1 MREYRGYYEVT
12 ADFHQALDLKI
23 WAGVCNL
30 MAQRPH
36 WHSGVEVL
44 CQMRGCVT
52 VEIEQTSYA
61 LGPGDVL
68 VIDSLLAHRYRDGE
82 ASGLQLQVLLD
93 EELLHRDDDRRLWLS
108 TLGGLDKNDPE
119 IAALRNG
126 CGRLAELCAPLR
138 QKEDSFVPD
147 SQLWHLARAETH
159 ALIALLLRH
168 TIPAKRTDRRVPPEF
183 IRCVRFI
190 QAHHCES
197 LTAEDIAAACGYSRR
212 TVFRLFQSYM
222 GIPLREYLSFLRMR
236 TAFGLLQRGDLGVP
250 AIAAA
255 VGLSESQ
262 FYRIFQKYVGLTPS
276 DWQRAT
282 PADGQLMLDFD
293 AGAEE
298 IPDWDWLTGRKP
310 RAF

>member
-126 CGRLAELCAPLR
+126 CGRLAELVRPTAPEGGQLRPRQPALAPGPGPDPCA
-138 QKEDSFVPD
+138 
-147 SQLWHLARAETH
+147 HRA
-159 ALIALLLRH
+159 AAAPH
-168 TIPAKRTDRRVPPEF
+168 TPAKRTDRRVPPEF

-236 TAFGLLQRGDLGVP
+236 TAFGLLRRGDLGVP
-250 AIAAA
+250 AIA
-255 VGLSESQ
+255 
-262 FYRIFQKYVGLTPS
+262 T
-276 DWQRAT
+276 
-282 PADGQLMLDFD
+282 
-293 AGAEE
+293 AE
-298 IPDWDWLTGRKP
+298 
-310 RAF
+310 